1 MSASTAH
8 DMTSE
13 ELAARI
19 EREGFAIL
27 PRGIPPD
34 TADALL
40 HALRAVSEESTASQR
55 RGGVRNLLENV
66 PAVRELARSAPVREV
81 AESVL
86 GPHCFAVRGLLFDK
100 TPDANWKVIWH
111 QDLTVAVRERRDVPG
126 CGPWSEKAGV
136 PCVQPPTSVL
146 EDMVAVRVHL
156 DDCGEDNGPV
166 RVLAGSH
173 REGRL
178 SSSSIPG
185 WLERGAP
192 VDCLVPR
199 CGLLVMRPLLLHA
212 SSPARAP
219 AHRRVIH
226 LEFAARPL
234 PGGLEWHA
242 SV

>member
-1 MSASTAH
+1 
-8 DMTSE
+8 MTSG

-27 PRGIPPD
+27 PHGITPD

-40 HALRAVSEESTASQR
+40 HALRAVSEEATVSQR

-66 PAVRELARSAPVREV
+66 PAVRELARSRSVREA

-111 QDLTVAVRERRDVPG
+111 QDLTLAVRERRDVPG
-126 CGPWSEKAGV
+126 FGPWSEKAGV

-166 RVLAGSH
+166 RVVAGSH

-178 SSSSIPG
+178 ASLSIPG

-234 PGGLEWHA
+234 PGGLQWHA

>member
-1 MSASTAH
+1 MSSSKAH
-8 DMTSE
+8 AMPP
-13 ELAARI
+13 ELPARI

-27 PRGIPPD
+27 AKGITPG

-40 HALRAVSEESTASQR
+40 QALHVLSDAAPPQR
-55 RGGVRNLLENV
+55 RGGVRNLLETV
-66 PAVRELARSAPVREV
+66 PAVRELARAGPVREA
-81 AESVL
+81 AESIL

-111 QDLTVAVRERRDVPG
+111 QDLTIAVRERRDAAG
-126 CGPWSEKAGV
+126 FGPWSEKADV
-136 PCVQPPTSVL
+136 PCVQPPTAIL
-146 EDMVAVRVHL
+146 EDMIAVRVHL

-178 SSSSIPG
+178 PAASIPD
-185 WLERGAP
+185 WIERTAP
-192 VDCLVPR
+192 QDCLVPR

-226 LEFAARPL
+226 LEFAASPL

-242 SV
+242 RV